1 MRIET
6 ISYLKQ
12 NAADLDLAEPMIV
25 TQNGK
30 PAYVIESY
38 EQHARRDEAIAL
50 ARLLAIGSRESEQ
63 GMHCSVDDFKARMAK
78 RYVKD

>member
-12 NAADLDLAEPMIV
+12 NASDLDLHEPMVV
-25 TQNGK
+25 TKNGK

-38 EQHARRDEAIAL
+38 EENRKRSESVAL
-50 ARLLAIGSRESEQ
+50 AKFLAISAREYDKGNHS
-63 GMHCSVDDFKARMAK
+63 SLDDLKARLDR
-78 RYVKD
+78 RYSND